1 MAATPAR
8 GRWFKTKRGMSEL
21 RARQEN
27 IAGFDKR
34 SSKRHHHNVPKQ
46 TLEARVTQHDREIA
60 AIRKLE
66 RPGNGH
72 GKTRAD

>member
-46 TLEARVTQHDREIA
+46 TLEARVT
-60 AIRKLE
+60 
-66 RPGNGH
+66 
-72 GKTRAD
+72 